1 MLELGSNCIIDEKW
15 GIDVNIQYN
24 IIPGL
29 EKPQISGT
37 DNNSDEDSNLIEL
50 STISKKVDA
59 DYIAI
64 NFGVIIAIHRSNSD

>member
-1 MLELGSNCIIDEKW
+1 M
-15 GIDVNIQYN
+15 NIQYN

-37 DNNSDEDSNLIEL
+37 EDNPDEDNSQIEL

-64 NFGVIIAIHRSNSD
+64 NFGITIPLTNDN